1 MQKGDDDLNDSE
13 AATEGFEGFNNSV
26 SFFVIST
33 INLSDQQGAV
43 KKACYGKWKL
53 ESMKE
58 KLSSLFHLEGQHWLI
73 SKDQ

>member
-26 SFFVIST
+26 SFFVI
-33 INLSDQQGAV
+33 SDQQGAV